1 MVPFVTMTAST
12 LLHRLS
18 IRFWDVSLGI
28 CALSFSRIFMKSGGN
43 VDQSNS
49 STINSDHISQSQE
62 QAFFQNVIIWEGIC
76 VDPSP
81 EMSGPEQTLMNSP
94 ITLALLHYTSQL
106 AQCSQADKVLPASI
120 NSRLDHRTAKKRSVI
135 CPSSEQC
142 RYTLHH
148 SIWWSALDFDPRPE
162 CSCSVMETCSIKLP
176 VQLTLMPEE
185 AQNS

>member
-12 LLHRLS
+12 LLDRLS
-18 IRFWDVSLGI
+18 TRFWDVSLGI
-28 CALSFSRIFMKSGGN
+28 CVLSFERVFMKSGGD
-43 VDQSNS
+43 VGQSNS
-49 STINSDHISQSQE
+49 STINSNHSSQSQE
-62 QAFFQNVIIWEGIC
+62 QAFLYNLGRHLRG
-76 VDPSP
+76 PSP

-94 ITLALLHYTSQL
+94 ITLSLLHYTSQL
-106 AQCSQADKVLPASI
+106 AQCTQADKVLLASI

-135 CPSSEQC
+135 CPSSEQW

-162 CSCSVMETCSIKLP
+162 CSCSIMETCSIKLL
-176 VQLTLMPEE
+176 VQLSLMPAE